1 MNDAGKIA
9 FTPKGDYDST
19 ATYEYLNTVVYNGN
33 AYATLKTTTGN
44 APEEGSEYWIL
55 LARGGTSVPAATEGT
70 EGVVKASDDIGV
82 DSDAKMV
89 FRTNFTSQENLTELE
104 SGESRNT
111 FLGKIAKAVSE
122 LISHINVKASISA
135 TGHVKLSDSSAVTD
149 STGLALPATE
159 KNATIDGTL
168 ANQIANIRG
177 LDLVWYNTGSNFNM
191 TDSYSENQNVAA
203 PEKYD
208 AFMIFFNSGAVCCI
222 RNTVGVEITTTH
234 VLNIN
239 SSTYNLVWAKRKF
252 YINNTTPNRVIT
264 FEPCYYRA
272 FAAGSSYKLANGTC
286 IPLRIY
292 GIKG

>member
-19 ATYEYLNTVVYNGN
+19 ATYEYLDTVVYNGN

-252 YINNTTPNRVIT
+252 YINNTTPNRDIT

>member
-1 MNDAGKIA
+1 M
-9 FTPKGDYDST
+9 ST
-19 ATYEYLNTVVYNGN
+19 KTSNFEYT
-33 AYATLKTTTGN
+33 K
-44 APEEGSEYWIL
+44 P
-55 LARGGTSVPAATEGT
+55 
-70 EGVVKASDDIGV
+70 GV
-82 DSDAKMV
+82 DEFYDVTEYNQTLDQIDADIQARK
-89 FRTNFTSQENLTELE
+89 EAEELKAA
-104 SGESRNT
+104 SG
-111 FLGKIAKAVSE
+111 VY
-122 LISHINVKASISA
+122 
-135 TGHVKLSDSSAVTD
+135 GHVKLSDSSAVTD
-149 STGLALPATE
+149 STGLALPTTE

-239 SSTYNLVWAKRKF
+239 SSTYDLVWAKRKF

>member
-19 ATYEYLNTVVYNGN
+19 ATYEYLDTVVYNGN

-159 KNATIDGTL
+159 KNATIDG
-168 ANQIANIRG
+168 NIGKSDCQYQR
-177 LDLVWYNTGSNFNM
+177 T
-191 TDSYSENQNVAA
+191 
-203 PEKYD
+203 
-208 AFMIFFNSGAVCCI
+208 
-222 RNTVGVEITTTH
+222 
-234 VLNIN
+234 
-239 SSTYNLVWAKRKF
+239 
-252 YINNTTPNRVIT
+252 
-264 FEPCYYRA
+264 
-272 FAAGSSYKLANGTC
+272 
-286 IPLRIY
+286 
-292 GIKG
+292 

>member
-19 ATYEYLNTVVYNGN
+19 ATYEYLDTVVYNGN
-33 AYATLKTTTGN
+33 AYAALKTTTGN

-149 STGLALPATE
+149 STGLALPTTE
-159 KNATIDGTL
+159 KNASIEGTL
-168 ANQIANIRG
+168 ANQISAIK
-177 LDLVWYNTGSNFNM
+177 YKSF
-191 TDSYSENQNVAA
+191 SYE
-203 PEKYD
+203 
-208 AFMIFFNSGAVCCI
+208 
-222 RNTVGVEITTTH
+222 
-234 VLNIN
+234 
-239 SSTYNLVWAKRKF
+239 
-252 YINNTTPNRVIT
+252 
-264 FEPCYYRA
+264 
-272 FAAGSSYKLANGTC
+272 ANGLTAYFRKVGRLIDC
-286 IPLRIY
+286 YIQGQAVQELATASGYATVCAINDDDFKVHPNCMFVQYVFLNNVHYGQCQFATETTLSIGYTKNMSGTSTNIAEGEYIY
-292 GIKG
+292 IHFQYLSKQ

>member
-19 ATYEYLNTVVYNGN
+19 ATYEYLDTVVYNGN
-33 AYATLKTTTGN
+33 AYAALKTTTGN

-122 LISHINVKASISA
+122 LISHIKVKASISA

-159 KNATIDGTL
+159 KNASIEGTL
-168 ANQIANIRG
+168 ANQISAIK
-177 LDLVWYNTGSNFNM
+177 YKSF
-191 TDSYSENQNVAA
+191 SYE
-203 PEKYD
+203 
-208 AFMIFFNSGAVCCI
+208 
-222 RNTVGVEITTTH
+222 
-234 VLNIN
+234 
-239 SSTYNLVWAKRKF
+239 
-252 YINNTTPNRVIT
+252 
-264 FEPCYYRA
+264 
-272 FAAGSSYKLANGTC
+272 ANGLTAYFRKVGRLIDC
-286 IPLRIY
+286 HIQGQAVQELATASGYATVCAINDDDFKVHPNCMFIQYVFLNNVHYGQCQFTTETTLSIGYTKNMSGTPTNIAEGESIY
-292 GIKG
+292 IHFQYLSKQ